1 MDNNDNNPNDSLL
14 ARPAQALRI
23 LMGID
28 NMGIKKLK
36 GQAALIDKPGTIDDL
51 EKRVPKNFLGYN
63 DGTAL
68 DRVSKYREFDR
79 MDVLSPEIHTALD
92 IYAEEA
98 SQNDNKTGLKV
109 WIDSEKPNVAEE
121 LNAMLQRIKQD
132 KKVYGHYRNLAK
144 YGDLFLY
151 LNLGGYGIHDTYY
164 VHPSRME
171 RIQSDGLLGFKS
183 HDLAQ
188 IIPMDNKEGLFK
200 PWDFCV
206 DSTTE
211 ILTEMRGW
219 VLFKDLLSEDKV
231 ATRNIKSKEL
241 EWQQPSNY
249 INSPYTG
256 DMFKIKSSS
265 VDMLVTP
272 NHRMLVTQGKNK
284 EEVFLTA
291 EEIFNSNKYQSYYKI
306 PMTSSWIGEEIQEKT
321 FTVEYKGV
329 GKKPASFTMSGDD
342 YVAFMA
348 MYLSEGHTNKRKQ
361 ITIGQYIES
370 KGYKPYKELL
380 ERIFD
385 KEILHNGKTFS
396 FNLDALGSFL
406 QEFGLSE
413 NKYIPSD
420 ILNSSSRQLQI
431 FWNYYMLGDGSS
443 YKRQTKTNRTVGTRK
458 GVYTTIH
465 TTSKTLSGQ
474 LQEIVQKL
482 GLSASVWTRPAYTKT
497 RKKDGHKFECKE
509 SYVVAVRHKTD
520 MSFKITKEIYNDT
533 IHCVT
538 VPNSTIYIRR
548 NGKPA
553 WTGNCHMTCGA
564 YDNESVY
571 GSSFLDALRK
581 AWNQQA
587 QLETMITLYRISKAV
602 QRNVFEVDTGQSS
615 VPEAM
620 QIVKEYDKM
629 LRNKT
634 TFIDP
639 VTKQFKLDFNPATL
653 LQDIIW
659 PTRPG
664 STSKITQL
672 KSDGNLG
679 SLEDLE
685 YWKSKVRMGLG
696 IPKDYFDGEYSGTWN
711 SKEALMLQ
719 DVRFGRKI
727 SKLQDGLRDGMVRL
741 CQIHWAITHQEFL
754 DPSAFIVNL
763 GSISDSAERGREE
776 VLLRKAQVLEILAN
790 VSVVLGW
797 NRWAWSD
804 YLLDE
809 VFPLPAKLRQKFYTP
824 DPKEEM
830 DQEAALEL
838 KKVGGSTGPGGTQ
851 KGGGSSKA
859 KPNKPAKK
867 ATPDSVRRGLMKFGG
882 KESLEDIY
890 EEFPTVLEEIE
901 QIEGELE
908 EIEEHVEYLNSN
920 SQYGFKK
927 GEIDELI
934 KVYKKTD
941 VLPLNE
947 STTNLSKEEFNNERA
962 KALFIESRKINI
974 IKLNEMANAP
984 EPLEFVE

>member
-1 MDNNDNNPNDSLL
+1 MDNNNNNNPNDSLL

-183 HDLAQ
+183 QDLAQ
-188 IIPMDNKEGLFK
+188 IIPMDNKEGLFP
-200 PWDFCV
+200 PW
-206 DSTTE
+206 
-211 ILTEMRGW
+211 
-219 VLFKDLLSEDKV
+219 
-231 ATRNIKSKEL
+231 
-241 EWQQPSNY
+241 
-249 INSPYTG
+249 
-256 DMFKIKSSS
+256 
-265 VDMLVTP
+265 
-272 NHRMLVTQGKNK
+272 
-284 EEVFLTA
+284 
-291 EEIFNSNKYQSYYKI
+291 
-306 PMTSSWIGEEIQEKT
+306 
-321 FTVEYKGV
+321 
-329 GKKPASFTMSGDD
+329 SF
-342 YVAFMA
+342 V
-348 MYLSEGHTNKRKQ
+348 
-361 ITIGQYIES
+361 
-370 KGYKPYKELL
+370 
-380 ERIFD
+380 
-385 KEILHNGKTFS
+385 
-396 FNLDALGSFL
+396 
-406 QEFGLSE
+406 
-413 NKYIPSD
+413 
-420 ILNSSSRQLQI
+420 
-431 FWNYYMLGDGSS
+431 
-443 YKRQTKTNRTVGTRK
+443 
-458 GVYTTIH
+458 
-465 TTSKTLSGQ
+465 
-474 LQEIVQKL
+474 
-482 GLSASVWTRPAYTKT
+482 
-497 RKKDGHKFECKE
+497 
-509 SYVVAVRHKTD
+509 
-520 MSFKITKEIYNDT
+520 
-533 IHCVT
+533 
-538 VPNSTIYIRR
+538 
-548 NGKPA
+548 
-553 WTGNCHMTCGA
+553 HMTCGA

-581 AWNQQA
+581 AWNQLS
-587 QLETMITLYRISKAV
+587 QLELMICLYRISKAV

-615 VPEAM
+615 IPEAM

-685 YWKSKVRMGLG
+685 YWKNKMRMGLG

-838 KKVGGSTGPGGTQ
+838 KKVGGSNGPGGTQ

-882 KESLEDIY
+882 KESLENIY

-947 STTNLSKEEFNNERA
+947 STTKLTKEEFDNERA

-974 IKLNEMANAP
+974 IKLNKMANAP
-984 EPLEFVE
+984 EPIEFVE